1 MTKPLKYSREMS
13 KMGVVRESDNKEYLE
28 MIDIYNKNNL
38 LLCLSHDAPLEEVN
52 YVVVAS
58 KIIIIDL
65 MKFHD
70 TSDDST
76 IIFTVSNSDVY
87 VYKTYKKDEINENN
101 FYNDLTNTDIYNI
114 IDIIKISDMQKMSH
128 SDFIVFISSLNGG
141 TGTIELKGNIRKI
154 Y

>member
-28 MIDIYNKNNL
+28 MIEIYNKNNL
-38 LLCLSHDAPLEEVN
+38 LLCLSHDAPLAEVN

-70 TSDDST
+70 TSDDAT

-87 VYKTYKKDEINENN
+87 VYKTYKKDEITENN